1 MKMIKKLLCTLV
13 LTTTMFSAVGC
24 GSLFTTG
31 NGGSSDENV
40 KPYPYS
46 LSGVNVIDNGCYML
60 LDFET
65 YWETVQPIWAAT
77 FGKVTMITDSA
88 YVTHGKQSVKME
100 ITGTEQSMGYVR
112 PHINLDT
119 TNQYFQKTD
128 FTDCDYFAFDIYNA
142 LDYDNHVDFQ
152 VGSKIVKTVEC
163 KPGWNYVKVDVSD
176 EVFSNVDLSNVLQFR
191 FWFDRGEDHEVT
203 QVFYMD
209 NFRAHKKS

>member
-1 MKMIKKLLCTLV
+1 MKIVKKLLSMLIIASAI
-13 LTTTMFSAVGC
+13 FSAVAC
-24 GSLFTTG
+24 DNKNVT
-31 NGGSSDENV
+31 NNNSDIDANV

-46 LSGVNVIDNGCYML
+46 LSGVNVMDNDCYML

-65 YWETVQPIWAAT
+65 YWETVQPLYSAT
-77 FGKVTMITDSA
+77 FGKVTMITDSE
-88 YVTHGKQSVKME
+88 YVTHGKQSIKME

-112 PHINLDT
+112 PHINLQT

-128 FTDCDYFAFDIYNA
+128 FSDCDYFAFDLYNA

-152 VGSKIVKTVEC
+152 VEGKIVKTVEC
-163 KPGWNYVKVDVSD
+163 KPGWNYVQISIND
-176 EVFSNVDLSNVLQFR
+176 EVFESIDLTTVSQFR
-191 FWFDRGEDHEVT
+191 FWFDRGEDHDVT